1 MNANP
6 PTYSGG
12 PAEGPDPDTLT
23 VSERDLLPFVGREE
37 EIEYINAFVRG
48 ALASDRLST
57 LWVAGE
63 AGIGKS
69 RLIDQVSE
77 DLYPSVILIRCR
89 FYPNASLSIQSVLA
103 SAVLET
109 TRRYGI
115 TTSLTLPSTLPS
127 TLAEIRGIIRRY
139 PTILVF
145 EDVHLIDEETAREFA
160 SIVHG
165 LEHEPTGMICTTRP
179 SNGQIYGT
187 VLPFMVA
194 TLSLSPLKLTDLAEM
209 ATIFG
214 YRKDQFP
221 NLLRL
226 IMQKTHGFPLAV
238 WSIFRRIQSD
248 PEGFSRSPVRETRKI
263 ARDLSDSV
271 LQSISRGVSEED
283 LACARQLSVLG
294 EIFSSRAARM
304 LVEDAEQVIVNLRH
318 AGLLTP
324 VPGSPPPIVGTISV
338 DEPDQDWLYCF
349 SHSLLHDTLFE
360 EAPEADER
368 LLALLESDLP
378 LFSTTPF
385 THAIDAEQIV
395 EQKENLNRLLKRQ
408 RLIVESL
415 ISSPAWSAG
424 VRVFRVAQKML
435 AEQSDQFTEEEYRD
449 HRLEMLLLECNLFNA
464 FTTRPEFQRP
474 LQELATLTADPQ
486 TRSDAQRRM
495 KVLKY
500 NLFSTSE
507 TWHLNTESTMEETA
521 LLVERFPDL
530 LLDPAHIE
538 LLKSLGGAVRS
549 VNSPEASSRFR
560 VTLGQILDAAENLD
574 DRRTE
579 LLVLRDVAPTILPAF
594 HTEEELKDR
603 RELAGRIMET
613 FRNQEPSGGILATWV
628 RFLEIIGHA
637 RAANESLQKWMPPI
651 LSGYDISIEVSLRL
665 QRLNV
670 DSALGLPIEKIAR
683 RARMLIVEFENLQPP
698 PKEGNTPSF
707 ARVAVAMHL
716 IMIGVMRG
724 DVRRGYHLA
733 VEMCNGVEESISGY
747 MVLERSTLLG
757 DIEALHRLSEE
768 RTPSRLFDEVLLW
781 LREKKRGNVDRAVAQ
796 LIDNLHQPVLR
807 RQDLLSIRI
816 TIAFFE
822 LFSTEWSQG
831 VTREKQQEEIES
843 GLRAGLRWLGE
854 RDAHGYT
861 ETFARTAREYLSDE
875 EIAKLLGGTMLST
888 EGVDNEGVDNES
900 EEPERSEKP
909 VSFESDIL
917 TPLTFSEP
925 ALYIEVLGTF
935 ATKKKGEKLKKT
947 RGARMKRFI
956 GMLAAQEML
965 ASELTLAQ
973 FRRSATELEDPE
985 ESANYL
991 RILTSRLRK
1000 SIGSEMILTDGEHP
1014 PRFDRELVGLDI
1026 ADVADTIRRAGSAAE
1041 QNNGATAILLIEEV
1055 LKRNEAGVPFAD
1067 QQGEFFDA
1075 ARQELKDRLRQA
1087 VNRTVDLLRREG
1099 STEKA
1104 DALLARLIESR

>member
-6 PTYSGG
+6 PTYGEG
-12 PAEGPDPDTLT
+12 PAEGPDLETLT
-23 VSERDLLPFVGREE
+23 ATERDLLPFVGRGE
-37 EIEYINAFVRG
+37 EIEYVNSFVRG
-48 ALASDRLST
+48 ALAADRLST
-57 LWVAGE
+57 LWVQGE

-69 RLIDQVSE
+69 RLIDQIAE
-77 DLYPSVILIRCR
+77 DLYPSTILIRCR

-103 SAVLET
+103 SALLET

-115 TTSLTLPSTLPS
+115 STALTLPSTLPS

-160 SIVHG
+160 SIAHG

-179 SNGQIYGT
+179 SNGQVYGT
-187 VLPFMVA
+187 VLPFLVA
-194 TLSLSPLKLTDLAEM
+194 TLSLAPLTLSDLAEM
-209 ATIFG
+209 ATKFG

-221 NLLRL
+221 NLIRL
-226 IMQKTHGFPLAV
+226 ILQKTHGFPLAV
-238 WSIFRRIQSD
+238 WSVFRRIQSD
-248 PEGFSRSPVRETRKI
+248 PLLFSRHPIRETRAI
-263 ARDLSDSV
+263 ARDLSASV
-271 LQSISRGVSEED
+271 LKSIAHGVSEED
-283 LACARQLSVLG
+283 LAAARQLSVLG
-294 EIFSSRAARM
+294 EIFSSRAAA
-304 LVEDAEQVIVNLRH
+304 LLIEDAEHVIVNLRR
-318 AGLLTP
+318 AGLLSP
-324 VPGSPPPIVGTISV
+324 VTGSPPPIVGTISV
-338 DEPDQDWLYCF
+338 DEPHLDWLYRF

-360 EAPEADER
+360 EAPEADVR

-385 THAIDAEQIV
+385 THALDAEQIV

-408 RLIVESL
+408 RLIVTSL
-415 ISSPAWSAG
+415 INSPAWSAG

-435 AEQSDQFTEEEYRD
+435 AEHSDQFTDEEYRD
-449 HRLEMLLLECNLFNA
+449 HHLEMLLLECDLFNA

-474 LQELATLTADPQ
+474 LKELIALTAEPQ
-486 TRSDAQRRM
+486 NESDARWRM
-495 KVLKY
+495 KVLKHS
-500 NLFSTSE
+500 LFSTES
-507 TWHLNTESTMEETA
+507 TWHLKAEATLDETIS
-521 LLVERFPDL
+521 LVERFPAL
-530 LLDPAHIE
+530 LLDPDHIE

-549 VNSPEASSRFR
+549 VNSPEASKRFR
-560 VTLGQILDAAENLD
+560 DILAQILQAAEDLE

-579 LLVLRDVAPTILPAF
+579 LSVLRDVAPTILPAF
-594 HTEEELKDR
+594 FTEEELQDR
-603 RELAGRIMET
+603 RELAGRIMQT
-613 FRNQEPSGGILATWV
+613 FRNREPSGGVLATWV

-637 RAANESLQKWMPPI
+637 RAANESLQKWMPSL

-670 DSALGLPIEKIAR
+670 DGALGLPIDKIAR

-716 IMIGVMRG
+716 VLIGMMRG
-724 DVRRGYHLA
+724 DVRRGYQLA

-747 MVLERSTLLG
+747 MVLERATLLG
-757 DIEALHRLSEE
+757 DIPTLQSLAEE
-768 RTPSRLFDEVLLW
+768 RTPSRLFDEVLEW
-781 LREKKRGNVDRAVAQ
+781 LREKSEEKMHRALNQ
-796 LIDNLHQPVLR
+796 LIDNLQRPVLR
-807 RQDLLSIRI
+807 RQNLLTFRI

-822 LFSTEWSQG
+822 LFGKEWRVG
-831 VTREKQQEEIES
+831 ITRERERGLIEEA
-843 GLRAGLRWLGE
+843 LRTGLRWLGE

-861 ETFARTAREYLSDE
+861 ETFSQTAREYLSDL
-875 EIAKLLGGTMLST
+875 EISELLGGMMTPTS
-888 EGVDNEGVDNES
+888 EA
-900 EEPERSEKP
+900 EEPEKSEE
-909 VSFESDIL
+909 VSTDSDLL
-917 TPLTFSEP
+917 TPPPFSEP
-925 ALYIEVLGTF
+925 ELYVEVLGTF
-935 ATKKKGEKLKKT
+935 ATKKKGEKRKKT

-965 ASELTLAQ
+965 STELTLAQ
-973 FRRSATELEDPE
+973 FRQSATELEDPE

-1000 SIGSEMILTDGEHP
+1000 SIGSAMILTDGEHP

-1026 ADVADTIRRAGSAAE
+1026 ADIADTIRRAENAAE
-1041 QNNGATAILLIEEV
+1041 QNNGATAILLIEEI
-1055 LKRNEAGVPFAD
+1055 LEKNEAGVPFPD
-1067 QQGEFFDA
+1067 QKGRFFDA
-1075 ARQELKDRLRQA
+1075 ARRELKDRLREA

-1104 DALLARLIESR
+1104 DELLRRLKGSK